1 MPSHVVVNGLGLTY
15 KSTIGLS
22 IATIPDVC
30 KTPSPGGPVPIPYP
44 NIANQ
49 GSLDKGTK
57 KVKAK
62 GKMVAV
68 KGSQYTRSNG
78 DEAGTAGG
86 VKSSVNMKA
95 TDWILYSFDVKME
108 GKNACRHTD
117 KKFHNNQNTVD
128 LAGNVDVAM
137 GGSGVDEEQT
147 ECTEDSHIGPL
158 EITDGDIDDD
168 IDKGE
173 AKKKKLKD
181 KIGEFTA
188 EKKAAGSN
196 AAKARA
202 QKKINGCLDGIRKI
216 DSGMPS
222 KLWEQK
228 VASDLRQKDPNV
240 RTNIKIRCK
249 KCNKIIAEFDAVGDG
264 VAKEAKMSSG
274 GYKPEQHERQ
284 KKLVEGLGVFG
295 AGVVVH
301 VAVPAAQAAQLAAD
315 NAELAGRVQGH

>member
-1 MPSHVVVNGLGLTY
+1 MPSHVLCNGLGLTY
-15 KSTIGLS
+15 KSTMGLS

-62 GKMVAV
+62 GKMVAI

-128 LAGNVDVAM
+128 LAGNIDPALSAAMGDDVAERLCEAICNCTGVERKQDCVAEQFIKEGNLWPVHTPTDSELLPEVTTKIDTRM
-137 GGSGVDEEQT
+137 TPLLSETGRTTPAGAAAPMSIPKAMSQGSQLGGGTTTRWDFIQVKDPAKPCTTGNVKNYIEIKFPPDDLT
-147 ECTEDSHIGPL
+147 ENQ
-158 EITDGDIDDD
+158 
-168 IDKGE
+168 
-173 AKKKKLKD
+173 
-181 KIGEFTA
+181 
-188 EKKAAGSN
+188 KAARKRMN
-196 AAKARA
+196 KTQRAKVREVTPADC
-202 QKKINGCLDGIRKI
+202 GC
-216 DSGMPS
+216 
-222 KLWEQK
+222 
-228 VASDLRQKDPNV
+228 
-240 RTNIKIRCK
+240 
-249 KCNKIIAEFDAVGDG
+249 
-264 VAKEAKMSSG
+264 
-274 GYKPEQHERQ
+274 
-284 KKLVEGLGVFG
+284 
-295 AGVVVH
+295 
-301 VAVPAAQAAQLAAD
+301 
-315 NAELAGRVQGH
+315 